1 MKMNKILIGLVAA
14 GVLGAGLT
22 VMASTNDGTYNKTVE
37 VKPVNTVAGQSN
49 YTVGNITSTDI
60 EQYIVSKYGENWAS
74 DLYAKNGYM
83 WDDILENELEM
94 HFGKKYDELIDNV
107 VDTKEYE
114 LGLDDYDDIYDDD
127 SRTYTA
133 DAVSKR
139 DEIEKAIV
147 AKYGSNWA
155 TDLAAKNGSN
165 WDDILENELDKQ
177 YGIKYDDIIEDIIEA
192 KEYELGLDFDNDHY
206 DFDDDYDD
214 YDFDDHYDN
223 D

>member
-37 VKPVNTVAGQSN
+37 VKPVNTVTEQSN
-49 YTVGNITSTDI
+49 YTGRNITSTDI
-60 EQYIVSKYGENWAS
+60 EQYIVSKYGESWAS
-74 DLYAKNGYM
+74 DLYAKNGYK

-94 HFGKKYDELIDNV
+94 HFGKKYDDLIDNV
-107 VDTKEYE
+107 VETKEYE

-127 SRTYTA
+127 SRTYTE

-206 DFDDDYDD
+206 DFDDDYD
-214 YDFDDHYDN
+214 FDDQYDN

>member
-74 DLYAKNGYM
+74 DL
-83 WDDILENELEM
+83 
-94 HFGKKYDELIDNV
+94 
-107 VDTKEYE
+107 
-114 LGLDDYDDIYDDD
+114 
-127 SRTYTA
+127 
-133 DAVSKR
+133 
-139 DEIEKAIV
+139 
-147 AKYGSNWA
+147 
-155 TDLAAKNGSN
+155 AAKNGSN

-206 DFDDDYDD
+206 DFDDDC
-214 YDFDDHYDN
+214 DFDDHYDN